1 MAKTDQNLVVIGSIM
16 GAHGVRGDVRVKSF
30 TAHPEDLFAYG
41 PLLSKDGQVLITPV
55 AARPAKNH
63 FIVEPE
69 EHRQKEDWD
78 SLKGTP
84 LCVPRDVLPQPDED
98 EVYVDDLIG
107 LSVIAEDGTPLGKI
121 KAVLNHGAS
130 DLLEIAPAGGGKAV
144 LIPFT
149 LADVPDLNMD
159 QGTVTIATFDVWA
172 DQSDKP
178 DDRG

>member
-1 MAKTDQNLVVIGSIM
+1 M
-16 GAHGVRGDVRVKSF
+16 RGDVRVKSF
-30 TAHPEDLFAYG
+30 TADPEDLFAYG
-41 PLLSKDGQVLITPV
+41 PLLSKDGQVLITPT

-63 FIVEPE
+63 FIIVPE
-69 EHRQKEDWD
+69 ERRQKEEWD
-78 SLKGTP
+78 QMKGTP
-84 LCVPRDVLPQPDED
+84 LCIPRDVLPQPDED

-107 LSVIAEDGTPLGKI
+107 LSAIAPDGTPLGKV

-130 DLLEIAPAGGGKAV
+130 DLLEIVPASGGKPV

-172 DQSDKP
+172 DQSGKP
-178 DDRG
+178 DEQS